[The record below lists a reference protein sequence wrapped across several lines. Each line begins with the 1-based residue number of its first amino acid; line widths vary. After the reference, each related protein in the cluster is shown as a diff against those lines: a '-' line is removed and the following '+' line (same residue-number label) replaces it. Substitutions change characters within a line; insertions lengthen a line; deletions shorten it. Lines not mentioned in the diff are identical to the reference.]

1 MLDTF
6 SSRSSPIAFCG
17 STVSCFFFFS
27 LWKKNIYINLDMRG
41 LKRSPTMS
49 LNRLNPQNTQPVVH
63 TYIKR
68 ANFRQRPPLPQ
79 FIERLLRVRTDTQPA
94 AICMIQTLPTP
105 SSISC
110 QKSEKSHVPPRKHP
124 PSGAPPLQLLLSLK
138 KHQLYS
144 WSPSPSHPIR
154 RLCQPS
160 NPHVPPWPRR
170 RRRKSSTYSG

>member
-17 STVSCFFFFS
+17 STVSFFFFFT
-27 LWKKNIYINLDMRG
+27 LEEKHLHQPRHAWIKEK
-41 LKRSPTMS
+41 PTMS

-68 ANFRQRPPLPQ
+68 ANFRQSPPLPQ

-94 AICMIQTLPTP
+94 AICMIQTLPSP